1 MAKEEK
7 KMTAEEIKKAKA
19 ERIAKQK
26 VENEKALK
34 ADIKLSAEIKEKV
47 AKAKADEKGKVKV
60 EVLKG
65 FGDKFG
71 TDKIKDGTKLNLQ
84 KVTAANLIKKGFV
97 KLV

>member
-47 AKAKADEKGKVKV
+47 AKAKANYN
-60 EVLKG
+60 EVAK
-65 FGDKFG
+65 
-71 TDKIKDGTKLNLQ
+71 
-84 KVTAANLIKKGFV
+84 
-97 KLV
+97 